1 MQDDFSENSPNAIP
15 NDPSLLQLR
24 EQTKNAM
31 IPLLIRAFQ
40 LRLEAQQLGA
50 PPSRLQPAKPKG
62 SLEAVSKQLL
72 QLSED
77 LQLQQIWIQS
87 CQSQIQKIR
96 KEIEEQQ
103 PISPLKS
110 HIDTNSA
117 VHPTIQKSFQKA
129 LSPSRSWWQK
139 FLRIP

>member
-1 MQDDFSENSPNAIP
+1 MQDENPENLT
-15 NDPSLLQLR
+15 DPSLLQLR
-24 EQTKNAM
+24 EHTKNTM

-40 LRLEAQQLGA
+40 LRMEAQQLNS
-50 PPSRLQPAKPKG
+50 PPSRLQPSKPKG
-62 SLEAVSKQLL
+62 SLADVVRQLT
-72 QLSED
+72 QLDED

-103 PISPLKS
+103 PLSPLKS
-110 HIDTNSA
+110 HVDTNPA
-117 VHPTIQKSFQKA
+117 AHPAIQESFQKA

-139 FLRIP
+139 FLRLS